1 MLSCRR
7 TQSIGA
13 FCLASLL
20 ALILVNP
27 VSADTYQWTDKNG
40 SVGFADSLEKVPLE
54 YRKSAK
60 RLQDNRSGK
69 NLQTVPSTPESSGTV
84 PSESM
89 LSQDADYW
97 RERILAAQEQ
107 LEQLK
112 VQRQQAQQAYD
123 DLLGRRNQHSYPLD
137 ARDIEQASS
146 RISAVDQQV
155 RDKEREISNM
165 TDEARRAGI
174 PSSALSP

>member
-7 TQSIGA
+7 TPFRAA
-13 FCLASLL
+13 FALASLL
-20 ALILVNP
+20 VFFLTAP
-27 VSADTYQWTDKNG
+27 VSAETYQWTDKNG
-40 SVGFADSLEKVPLE
+40 SVGFADSLEKVPPE

-60 RLQDNRSGK
+60 RLQENRSGK
-69 NLQTVPSTPESSGTV
+69 GFQTVPGAPESGDI
-84 PSESM
+84 PSDYS
-89 LSQDADYW
+89 LSQDPDYW
-97 RERILAAQEQ
+97 RERMLAAQEQ

-123 DLLGRRNQHSYPLD
+123 NLLSRRSQHLPNLD
-137 ARDIEQASS
+137 VHDVEQASS
-146 RISAVDQQV
+146 RISAVDQQI
-155 RDKEREISNM
+155 RDKERELSNM

>member
-1 MLSCRR
+1 MPSCCR
-7 TQSIGA
+7 TPFRAA
-13 FCLASLL
+13 FALASLL
-20 ALILVNP
+20 VFFLTTP
-27 VSADTYQWTDKNG
+27 VSAETYQWTDKNG
-40 SVGFADSLEKVPLE
+40 SVGFADSLEKVPPE

-60 RLQDNRSGK
+60 RFQDKSGK
-69 NLQTVPSTPESSGTV
+69 NFQTVPGAPASNDAA
-84 PSESM
+84 PSEYS
-89 LSQDADYW
+89 LSQDPDYW
-97 RERILAAQEQ
+97 RERMLAAHEQ

-123 DLLGRRNQHSYPLD
+123 NLLSRRSQYLPNLD
-137 ARDIEQASS
+137 VHDVEKASS
-146 RISAVDQQV
+146 QISAVDQQI